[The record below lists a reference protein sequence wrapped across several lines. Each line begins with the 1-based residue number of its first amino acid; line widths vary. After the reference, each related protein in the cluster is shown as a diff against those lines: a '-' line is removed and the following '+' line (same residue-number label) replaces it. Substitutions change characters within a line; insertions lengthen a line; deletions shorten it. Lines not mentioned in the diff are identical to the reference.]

1 MAIKNKF
8 ESLRGAEVLPNLENF
23 VGQDLKL
30 TAGRVRDIILDENH
44 PEFFTMGQ
52 WAGVGTIFFEN
63 VDEIQPKSDTSH
75 ALPLLPNQQY
85 YPLVNEIVLLFYLP
99 NKNQGEN
106 DSSKSY
112 FYLNPISIWNHPHLN
127 AYPNIFKYHKSKD
140 AEGKAPPINLNARNN
155 SGGKF
160 EEKNDIHPLSYFS
173 GDNIYEGRWGNSIRL
188 GSTISTNSMMQNNWS
203 NKTPKGDPIMILRNG
218 NRSTGQPAFTP
229 ITEKIQEDPSSIYL
243 TSTQKIPFEPSSK
256 NYTALEKAPIEP
268 GSYKDSQIILNS
280 GRLILNSKVDSIL
293 LSSQKSIN
301 LASVEDIGIAS
312 DKDVTIEADN
322 IFLGGKLSNQPAI
335 NGEYFMTQF
344 GFITF
349 GLKMLIDALNNDP
362 KVSPVTKTAAS
373 LLVDPI
379 EKFHELVK
387 NGDFLS
393 KKVKI

>member
-1 MAIKNKF
+1 MREKMIHEALITQNTHQKLILELNNFCKFNKIK
-8 ESLRGAEVLPNLENF
+8 
-23 VGQDLKL
+23 
-30 TAGRVRDIILDENH
+30 
-44 PEFFTMGQ
+44 
-52 WAGVGTIFFEN
+52 GTILIASEGINATVAGFEK
-63 VDEIQPKSDTSH
+63 DIR
-75 ALPLLPNQQY
+75 
-85 YPLVNEIVLLFYLP
+85 
-99 NKNQGEN
+99 
-106 DSSKSY
+106 
-112 FYLNPISIWNHPHLN
+112 
-127 AYPNIFKYHKSKD
+127 NI
-140 AEGKAPPINLNARNN
+140 I
-155 SGGKF
+155 
-160 EEKNDIHPLSYFS
+160 
-173 GDNIYEGRWGNSIRL
+173 EGRFGSSIRL

-349 GLKMLIDALNNDP
+349 GLKTSYTCWTKSLQIT
-362 KVSPVTKTAAS
+362 SPLAT
-373 LLVDPI
+373 
-379 EKFHELVK
+379 
-387 NGDFLS
+387 LS
-393 KKVKI
+393 KLFSTSLVNV